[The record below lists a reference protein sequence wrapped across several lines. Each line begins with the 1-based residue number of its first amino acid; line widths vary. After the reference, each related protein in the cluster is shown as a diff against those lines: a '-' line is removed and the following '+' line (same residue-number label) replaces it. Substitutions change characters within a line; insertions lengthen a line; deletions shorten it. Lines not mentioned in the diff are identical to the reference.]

1 MRTRAD
7 LIVHEED
14 RPRRGLKF
22 NERTSD
28 HSPYIELADT
38 TGPLLLLFG
47 LTELQALSY
56 LRHLSRECELLIQDI
71 ERARTQ
77 GETP

>member
-14 RPRRGLKF
+14 RPRRGLHH
-22 NERTSD
+22 NERTGD
-28 HSPYIELADT
+28 HSPYVELADSA
-38 TGPLLLLFG
+38 GPVLRLFG

-71 ERARTQ
+71 ERARAQ
-77 GETP
+77 GET